1 MPRAM
6 SRHLWCVLL
15 AAAAHAFPTNDA
27 ERTAFAYLI
36 NGTEPADGLLEVDA
50 AAAASAHVGMLANSG
65 RIAPND
71 AALCADR
78 ARRAGLP
85 HAAAALFNNV
95 ALLCGEIYGGDAS
108 CDRGEMY
115 ERAHDAAPG
124 LAGVTLNYAYF
135 LEQRD
140 DPLGAARVLRRG
152 AEASEADGDAYGA
165 AGIRVMAASLCQPH
179 VRRAQDAPA
188 RYARLLR
195 RLEDLAVDLEQQ
207 DIQGDARS
215 LVGNMPIAWPYL
227 GYAFYPLAKRLGRL
241 YAAAGV
247 QPAGVAPYCA
257 KEPRTKPRVAVVAE
271 FGGNTSPGLLFVNV
285 FRGLREKY
293 SDRLELGIVVPE
305 GLDTDFTASAID
317 AAAFVVY
324 IPSDDMVE
332 AANVIEQARPDVLV
346 YLALGLAHQT
356 YALARRRLARVVL
369 VFGHGHPLTSG
380 LDTVDYFVSSES
392 YERDPTWP
400 NRGASSR
407 HAINAEAAVFFD
419 DDSMVLGASSDA
431 DDAARKAAGLAPDY
445 GATGATLRLDAA
457 APRGDGAQKYEEQ
470 LVLFEHSSIGFDEPP
485 APPYS
490 TRADLDLPENA
501 PVFCVLQHSK
511 KLHPDFDAAL
521 ASVLEKAPE
530 AFILLLEGARTH
542 VPRFNQ
548 SLGEDALEQLI
559 FLPRMSRERVLQVVS
574 QCDAFLDTYP
584 WGGGVT
590 VLESLAMCTPVVV
603 LPRKTTIL
611 QLGLGHLRTIGL
623 ERDLAARDVDQFGAI
638 AARLGTDNYFRQH
651 MRQTICTRKKLLFMS
666 NESVDEWARFLI
678 HVAHDKAAVDLKP
691 ETWPWEKSREL
702 HREQAARDYERGWA
716 F

>member
-1 MPRAM
+1 MAL
-6 SRHLWCVLL
+6 S
-15 AAAAHAFPTNDA
+15 
-27 ERTAFAYLI
+27 
-36 NGTEPADGLLEVDA
+36 GL
-50 AAAASAHVGMLANSG
+50 
-65 RIAPND
+65 
-71 AALCADR
+71 
-78 ARRAGLP
+78 
-85 HAAAALFNNV
+85 
-95 ALLCGEIYGGDAS
+95 
-108 CDRGEMY
+108 
-115 ERAHDAAPG
+115 
-124 LAGVTLNYAYF
+124 
-135 LEQRD
+135 
-140 DPLGAARVLRRG
+140 RVL
-152 AEASEADGDAYGA
+152 
-165 AGIRVMAASLCQPH
+165 
-179 VRRAQDAPA
+179 
-188 RYARLLR
+188 
-195 RLEDLAVDLEQQ
+195 
-207 DIQGDARS
+207 
-215 LVGNMPIAWPYL
+215 
-227 GYAFYPLAKRLGRL
+227 PLAKRLGRL

-247 QPAGVAPYCA
+247 QPAGVAPYCS

-285 FRGLREKY
+285 FKGLREKY
-293 SDRLELGIVVPE
+293 GDRLELGIVVPE
-305 GLDTDFTASAID
+305 GLDTDFTATAVD

-332 AANVIEQARPDVLV
+332 AANVIEQAQPDVLV

-400 NRGASSR
+400 NRGASER

-445 GATGATLRLDAA
+445 GATGATLRLEA

-521 ASVLEKAPE
+521 SSCSRKGPRGLHFVVGGRADASAALQS
-530 AFILLLEGARTH
+530 ITRRGRARATDFFAAH
-542 VPRFNQ
+542 
-548 SLGEDALEQLI
+548 G
-559 FLPRMSRERVLQVVS
+559 RERVLQVVS

-590 VLESLAMCTPVVV
+590 VLESLSMCTPVVV

-623 ERDLAARDVDQFGAI
+623 ERDLAARDVDQFGEI
-638 AARLGTDNYFRQH
+638 RGAARHGQ
-651 MRQTICTRKKLLFMS
+651 LLPP
-666 NESVDEWARFLI
+666 
-678 HVAHDKAAVDLKP
+678 AHAPDDLHAEEAAVHARGKYRRVGAVLDPRGAEQGRGRP
-691 ETWPWEKSREL
+691 EAGDGPWEKRRET
-702 HREQAARDYERGWA
+702 A
-716 F
+716 